1 MVKPSLY
8 PADTPSM
15 RIPSFVRH
23 NAMRSTAALLMLLV
37 LAAAVSFARADQ
49 TDRVAG
55 EALILRETEYV
66 IGQTAAL
73 RASLAIALVASA
85 TDSAD
90 VAEVVRRAALT
101 ARQSLEDMAT
111 ADRALGPEH
120 RQTLDVVGQTV
131 NEFEALLLAGE
142 IDAADELLTSSL
154 LPTVRQMV
162 DGLSASSAEIA
173 VRIELEQ
180 AEAGRIARLSSFT
193 VALVAPALA
202 VLLFRRAARRRLE
215 EERLAADL
223 RSERELAV
231 ARDDL
236 IAGLSH
242 ELRTPLT
249 GIQGF
254 AAAVLDA
261 SRQGGAPAELV
272 EEGMSTILGET
283 GELSRMVDDLLVA
296 ARADTEL
303 LAFRVEPTAVAEVI
317 EGVVLAMRD
326 GGTTIR
332 SECAEATVAADAGR
346 LRHIV
351 RNLVANAT
359 THGGPNVAV
368 LGVVEGDDYLL
379 TVIDDGQGVPPEMV
393 TRLFQPFAHPGKT
406 ATVKGSLGMGLAV
419 VATLARHMGADV
431 GYVREDGST
440 RFTVT
445 LPLAGARHPGIG
457 AGRA

>member
-1 MVKPSLY
+1 MRLPSL
-8 PADTPSM
+8 
-15 RIPSFVRH
+15 VRH
-23 NAMRSTAALLMLLV
+23 NAMRSTAALLVLLV

-49 TDRVAG
+49 TDRVAR
-55 EALILRETEYV
+55 EALMLRETEYV
-66 IGQTAAL
+66 IGQTATL

-85 TDSAD
+85 SYSTDAT
-90 VAEVVRRAALT
+90 EVVRRAALT
-101 ARQSLEDMAT
+101 ARQSVEDMTNAE
-111 ADRALGPEH
+111 RALRPED
-120 RQTLDVVGQTV
+120 RQTLDVVGQAV
-131 NEFEALLLAGE
+131 DQFEALLLGGE
-142 IDAADELLTSSL
+142 IDTADELLTTSL
-154 LPTVRQMV
+154 LPPVREMV

-173 VRIELEQ
+173 ARIELEQ

-215 EERLAADL
+215 EQRLAAEL
-223 RSERELAV
+223 RSERELAE

-254 AAAVLDA
+254 AAAVLEA
-261 SRQGGAPAELV
+261 SRRGGAPAELV

-283 GELSRMVDDLLVA
+283 GELSRMIDDLLVA
-296 ARADTEL
+296 ARADTQL
-303 LAFRVEPTAVAEVI
+303 LAFRVEPTPVAEVI
-317 EGVVLAMRD
+317 EDVILAMRET
-326 GGTTIR
+326 GTTVA
-332 SECAEATVAADAGR
+332 SDCAEAMVAADPGR

-351 RNLVANAT
+351 RNLLANAT

-368 LGVVEGDDYLL
+368 LGIVEHDHYLL

-393 TRLFQPFAHPGKT
+393 TRLFQSFAHPGKT
-406 ATVKGSLGMGLAV
+406 ATVKGSLGLGLAV

-431 GYVREDGST
+431 GYAREGGSS
-440 RFTVT
+440 RFTVI
-445 LPLAGARHPGIG
+445 LPLAATRQSATAIA
-457 AGRA
+457 AGQA